1 MQDESKRSF
10 FGGEC
15 VKPYTQGPGS
25 GRVAGM
31 WQKRFS
37 SSGGAAA
44 RRKAKDAPE
53 QKNTQVCLLVVSNNM
68 QALVAVV
75 IKQRFKRKSLGA

>member
-1 MQDESKRSF
+1 MQDESKRSL

-15 VKPYTQGPGS
+15 VKPYTQGSGS
-25 GRVAGM
+25 GRVTGM

-68 QALVAVV
+68 QELVAVV
-75 IKQRFKRKSLGA
+75 IKQLFYRKSLGA